1 MAPKLPKQSTC
12 SCLVEALYSLP
23 LLPELYCWGC
33 MGTRVNICVYAFEG
47 APPPP
52 KKKIPACLYVHN
64 IFSFNGDCWL
74 GISFYECITND
85 LMLAISFQL

>member
-47 APPPP
+47 APPPQ
-52 KKKIPACLYVHN
+52 KNFLRACTCI
-64 IFSFNGDCWL
+64 IFSVLTVTVGWAFPFMN
-74 GISFYECITND
+74 
-85 LMLAISFQL
+85 A